1 MKKVWFLGLGLSLA
15 LVGCSDSG
23 SDEAK
28 KEETTNAS
36 EENANVAGDLM
47 DFYLNLTTTV
57 NGVDIDL
64 NGYEEAIAGEEPPA
78 GEELEKMKEAAA
90 ASATDSAKA
99 VEGMEIPGS
108 LGDHKEAVESFQST
122 LTESYNMKAEALSKE
137 GETDLTAANEKLNEA
152 EIQIKEILDE
162 AGLVSSSL
170 ISDLNG

>member
-28 KEETTNAS
+28 KDETSNAT
-36 EENANVAGDLM
+36 EENTNVAGDLM

-64 NGYEEAIAGEEPPA
+64 NGYEEAMAGEEPPA

-90 ASATDSAKA
+90 ASATESAKA
-99 VEGMEIPGS
+99 VEGMEIPEG
-108 LGDHKEAVESFQST
+108 LGDQKEAVESFKST
-122 LTESYNMKAEALSKE
+122 LKESYDMKAEALSKE

-152 EIQIKEILDE
+152 ENQIKEILDE

>member
-28 KEETTNAS
+28 KEETTNAT
-36 EENANVAGDLM
+36 EEETNVAGDLM

-64 NGYEEAIAGEEPPA
+64 NEYEEAVAGEEPPA

-90 ASATDSAKA
+90 ASATETAKA
-99 VEGMEIPGS
+99 VEGMEIPES
-108 LGDHKEAVESFQST
+108 LGDQQEAVDSFKST
-122 LTESYNMKAEALSKE
+122 LKESYDMKAEALSKE
-137 GETDLTAANEKLNEA
+137 GETDLSAANEKLNEA
-152 EIQIKEILDE
+152 ENQIKEILDE

-170 ISDLNG
+170 ISDING

>member
-28 KEETTNAS
+28 KDEATNAT
-36 EENANVAGDLM
+36 EENTNVAGDLM

-64 NGYEEAIAGEEPPA
+64 NGYEEAMAGEEPPA
-78 GEELEKMKEAAA
+78 GDELAKLKESAA
-90 ASATDSAKA
+90 ASAKASAEA
-99 VEGMEIPGS
+99 VEGMEIPKG
-108 LGDHKEAVESFQST
+108 LGDQKEAVESFKST
-122 LTESYNMKAEALSKE
+122 LKESYDMKAEALAKE
-137 GETDLTAANEKLNEA
+137 GEADLTAADEKLNDA
-152 EIQIKEILDE
+152 ENQIKEILEE

-170 ISDLNG
+170 ISDING

>member
-28 KEETTNAS
+28 KEETTNAK
-36 EENANVAGDLM
+36 EENANVAGDIM

-57 NGVDIDL
+57 NGVDVDL
-64 NGYEEAIAGEEPPA
+64 NGYEEAIAGEE
-78 GEELEKMKEAAA
+78 LKKMKEAAA
-90 ASATDSAKA
+90 ASATESAKA
-99 VEGMEIPGS
+99 VESMEIPGG
-108 LGDHKEAVESFQST
+108 LGDHKDAVESFKST

-152 EIQIKEILDE
+152 ENQIKEILDE